1 MDPFWLWS
9 GFGAGILLLLVI
21 DLGVFQ
27 RKPHTVSVRESLG
40 WSAVW
45 IGIALLFNL
54 SLWLFPG
61 FYFGSRT
68 LPEGLSIDAY
78 GGVKAMEFLT
88 GYLVE
93 KALSVD
99 NLFVIALI
107 FTSFGV
113 PAAYQHRVLFYGIV
127 GAIVLR
133 VLFIVAGT
141 ALLAA
146 FHWVVYLFGLLL
158 VVTGVRMALAHG
170 APPPDPTK
178 HWFVRLVRRV
188 LPVAPE
194 LDGPRFLTR
203 TATGWAITPLLLAL
217 LLVEFTD
224 LVFALDSI
232 PAIMA
237 ITPDPF
243 IVATSNIFAILG
255 LRALFFAL
263 AGMLAKFHLLAYALA
278 AILVFVGAKMLL
290 VDVLHVPI
298 VASLAVIAGLLAA
311 GIAASLLRPEPEVV
325 PS

>member
-1 MDPFWLWS
+1 MDPVWLWS
-9 GFGAGILLLLVI
+9 GFAAGILVLLLL

-27 RKPHTVSVRESLG
+27 RNPHAVSVKESLG

-68 LPEGLSIDAY
+68 LPEGLSLDAY
-78 GGVKAMEFLT
+78 GGIKAMEFFT

-107 FTSFGV
+107 FTAFGV
-113 PAAYQHRVLFYGIV
+113 PAAYQHRVLFYGIL
-127 GAIVLR
+127 GAIVMR
-133 VLFIVAGT
+133 VLFIIAGT

-146 FHWVVYLFGLLL
+146 FHWVVYVFGLLL

-170 APPPDPTK
+170 APPPDPAQ
-178 HWFVRLVRRV
+178 HGFVRLMRRI
-188 LPVAPE
+188 LPVSPGF
-194 LDGPRFLTR
+194 DGPRFITR
-203 TATGWAITPLLLAL
+203 TATGWAVTPLLLAL
-217 LLVEFTD
+217 LMVEFTD

-232 PAIMA
+232 PAILA

-263 AGMLAKFHLLAYALA
+263 AGLLAQFHLLAYALA

-290 VDVLHVPI
+290 IDVLHVPI
-298 VASLAVIAGLLAA
+298 AISLGVIAGLLAA
-311 GIAASLLRPEPEVV
+311 GIAASWLRPQPVAGH
-325 PS
+325 